1 MTVLV
6 VEDQSNLSEPLQDQL
21 EENGHSCLTALD
33 LDETD
38 WTLQNVD
45 VDVLVLDL
53 DIPMCKPLDWLE
65 GMGLARPKLASA
77 TVAITGR
84 TLSTDEILKI
94 KAFGAS
100 LLQKPFP
107 IQDLHTAVLMRLRSV
122 NGRDEEPDDGSP
134 PSPLIHPARH
144 DLDEH

>member
-33 LDETD
+33 LQETD

-53 DIPMCKPLDWLE
+53 DIPTCKPLDWLE
-65 GMGLARPKLASA
+65 RLCLARPELAAA

-84 TLSTDEILKI
+84 TLSPDDILKI
-94 KAFGAS
+94 KALGAS

-107 IQDLHTAVLMRLRSV
+107 IQDLHTAVLMRLRHG
-122 NGRDEEPDDGSP
+122 NAPAEDPDVSP
-134 PSPLIHPARH
+134 PSPLIRPVPA
-144 DLDEH
+144 DTEEH